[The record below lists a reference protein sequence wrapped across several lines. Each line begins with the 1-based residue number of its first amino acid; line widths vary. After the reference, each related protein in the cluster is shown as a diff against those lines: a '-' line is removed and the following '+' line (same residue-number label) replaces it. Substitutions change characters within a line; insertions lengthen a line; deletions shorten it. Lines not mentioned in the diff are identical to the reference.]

1 MFLYAYTPSVDDT
14 ILIEQIH
21 EKIDE
26 LAEQDMSAIEPL
38 YDQIVS
44 IREAKSLIPEY
55 SEQKMFI
62 LLNLETYLFDRY
74 INTEQSKDL
83 ITDSSL
89 FKFVSRWVPYQNIS
103 YIPADLVMLFPTA
116 TISIAASE
124 ELSYM
129 MISQRALPWLQ
140 EMSID
145 FESKFGYPMLINSAR
160 RSYEYQRDEFT
171 QECRDSGL
179 CAEPG
184 YSEHQWGLSV
194 DINGMYGDPYI
205 WMSENAHRYGFHQSY
220 QNGFE
225 IDGYNIE
232 NWHWRYLGVDFAT
245 ELHEAWITFTQW
257 VRIQNG
263 EDPNGSVEEVKE

>member
-89 FKFVSRWVPYQNIS
+89 FKFVSR
-103 YIPADLVMLFPTA
+103 
-116 TISIAASE
+116 
-124 ELSYM
+124 
-129 MISQRALPWLQ
+129 
-140 EMSID
+140 
-145 FESKFGYPMLINSAR
+145 
-160 RSYEYQRDEFT
+160 
-171 QECRDSGL
+171 
-179 CAEPG
+179 
-184 YSEHQWGLSV
+184 
-194 DINGMYGDPYI
+194 
-205 WMSENAHRYGFHQSY
+205 
-220 QNGFE
+220 
-225 IDGYNIE
+225 
-232 NWHWRYLGVDFAT
+232 
-245 ELHEAWITFTQW
+245 
-257 VRIQNG
+257 
-263 EDPNGSVEEVKE
+263 